1 MKLEEL
7 VQELEE
13 SIEELIRKGNAKA
26 GSVLVIGCSTSEVLG
41 NRIGTGGSLKAAKAF
56 FAAVHKVTKKHKIM
70 LAAQCCE
77 HLNRALVVEREA
89 MVGRWW
95 AEEVNARPVP
105 TAGGSFA
112 TAAYQTFD
120 HPMVVESMRA
130 DAGLDIG
137 ATLIGMHLRAVA
149 VPVRLTHNQVGEA
162 SVTAARTRPKYIGG
176 VRTQYNDAL
185 AHTPGC
191 PPKH

>member
-26 GSVLVIGCSTSEVLG
+26 GSVLVIGCSTSEILG

-77 HLNRALVVEREA
+77 HLNRAIILEEEA
-89 MVGRWW
+89 AAKYGW
-95 AEEVNARPVP
+95 EPVNAVP
-105 TAGGSFA
+105 QLKAGGSFA
-112 TAAYQTFD
+112 TATYQTLE
-120 HPMVVESMRA
+120 HPAAVEHIRA
-130 DAGLDIG
+130 HAGIDIG
-137 ATLIGMHLRAVA
+137 DTLIGMHLRDVA
-149 VPVRLTHNQVGEA
+149 VPVR
-162 SVTAARTRPKYIGG
+162 TARNRIGKAHVVCARTRPKFIGG
-176 VRTQYNDAL
+176 ERACYDEQ
-185 AHTPGC
+185 
-191 PPKH
+191 KK

>member
-26 GSVLVIGCSTSEVLG
+26 GSVLVIGCSTSEILG

-77 HLNRALVVEREA
+77 HLNRALILETEA
-89 MVGRWW
+89 ATYELIESRW
-95 AEEVNARPVP
+95 
-105 TAGGSFA
+105 
-112 TAAYQTFD
+112 
-120 HPMVVESMRA
+120 
-130 DAGLDIG
+130 
-137 ATLIGMHLRAVA
+137 
-149 VPVRLTHNQVGEA
+149 
-162 SVTAARTRPKYIGG
+162 
-176 VRTQYNDAL
+176 
-185 AHTPGC
+185 
-191 PPKH
+191 